1 MLSFV
6 PIIIL
11 VVCFILG
18 IPIVF
23 SMFCAV
29 VPYLAFINTSMPAHL
44 ILQRV
49 VAQLDSSSTW
59 AIPLFIMA
67 GSIMSYAGISKRLMD
82 LAEALVGQMRGGLAQ
97 VNVLLSTLMGGLSG
111 SAAGDAASECK
122 ILVPEMLRHGYD
134 KDFSAA
140 VTAASS
146 LITPIIPPGITLIM
160 YACIT
165 NVSVGKMFTAGYVPG
180 IIMCIAEMILVSIIS
195 RKRGYQ
201 PSRTKM
207 ASFKEILHLMREA
220 IWALVIP
227 FGLIMLLR
235 FGVCTATEG
244 GAILSVYAFFVGTVI
259 YKEIKPK
266 HLWPI
271 IQDFVC
277 SCATVVIMICAANAF
292 SWYMSYEGITV
303 SITNSLMDGN
313 LNYTSFYLL
322 CILLYLVLGMF
333 IDGGAVMIMI
343 VPLLL
348 PLVNQFS
355 IDLIQFGIIM
365 CLMSAIGALTP
376 PFGVIVYLVSPL
388 LGIRAAEVFKAS
400 MPFIIVLLVL
410 VLIFAF
416 VPGLI
421 TFLPNLIYA

>member
-1 MLSFV
+1 M
-6 PIIIL
+6 
-11 VVCFILG
+11 
-18 IPIVF
+18 
-23 SMFCAV
+23 
-29 VPYLAFINTSMPAHL
+29 
-44 ILQRV
+44 
-49 VAQLDSSSTW
+49 
-59 AIPLFIMA
+59 
-67 GSIMSYAGISKRLMD
+67 
-82 LAEALVGQMRGGLAQ
+82 
-97 VNVLLSTLMGGLSG
+97 
-111 SAAGDAASECK
+111 
-122 ILVPEMLRHGYD
+122 
-134 KDFSAA
+134 
-140 VTAASS
+140 
-146 LITPIIPPGITLIM
+146 
-160 YACIT
+160 
-165 NVSVGKMFTAGYVPG
+165 
-180 IIMCIAEMILVSIIS
+180 
-195 RKRGYQ
+195 
-201 PSRTKM
+201 
-207 ASFKEILHLMREA
+207 
-220 IWALVIP
+220 IP

-322 CILLYLVLGMF
+322 CILLYLILGMF

>member
-1 MLSFV
+1 MLSYV

-11 VVCFILG
+11 IVCFILG

-29 VPYLAFINTSMPAHL
+29 VPYLAFINTTMPAHM

-97 VNVLLSTLMGGLSG
+97 CNVLLSTLMGGLSG

-122 ILVPEMLRHGYD
+122 ILVPEMLRHGYEA
-134 KDFSAA
+134 DFSAA

-146 LITPIIPPGITLIM
+146 IITPIIPPGITLIM

-180 IIMCIAEMILVSIIS
+180 IIMCIGEMILVSVIS
-195 RKRGYQ
+195 KKRGYK
-201 PSRTKM
+201 PSRKKM
-207 ASFKEILHLMREA
+207 AGGKELLKLIREA
-220 IWALVIP
+220 LWALVIP

-244 GAILSVYAFFVGTVI
+244 GAILSVYSFFVGAFV

-271 IQDFVC
+271 IKDFVN
-277 SCATVVIMICAANAF
+277 SCATVVVMICAANAF
-292 SWYMSYEGITV
+292 SWYMSYEGITKA
-303 SITNSLMDGN
+303 ITERLMNGN
-313 LNYTSFYLL
+313 LNYVTFYLL
-322 CILLYLVLGMF
+322 CILLYLILGMF

-348 PLVNQFS
+348 PMVNQLH
-355 IDLIQFGIIM
+355 IDLVQFGIIM

-388 LGIRAAEVFKAS
+388 LHIRAADVFKAC
-400 MPFIIVLLVL
+400 MPFIALLIVL

-416 VPGLI
+416 VPGII
-421 TFLPNLIYA
+421 TFLPNLIYG